1 LSKCNKTIFE
11 REYLSAAQCRDSSGV
26 LVVNGTMKEKTDVDV
41 IRKKLPTHE
50 VIYRQIREMILFG
63 ELTPGQA
70 VTIQG
75 LIELLGAGMTP
86 VREAIRRLT
95 AEGALE
101 FQGNRRV
108 CVPELTLMQLE
119 ELAFA
124 RLSVEPRLAFLAA
137 KRMAPAE
144 IAQLTE
150 IDSAL
155 NGAISRG
162 DVRGYLE
169 HNYRFH
175 ATLYEISEA
184 KILLSIANML
194 WLRVGPSLRVVCGR
208 FGTSNLPDMHEEALL
223 AMRSG
228 DADAVAR
235 AIEADIQQG
244 LKQIRLSLVD
254 R

>member
-1 LSKCNKTIFE
+1 
-11 REYLSAAQCRDSSGV
+11 
-26 LVVNGTMKEKTDVDV
+26 MKEKTDVDV

-108 CVPELTLMQLE
+108 CVPELTLSQLE

-124 RLSVEPRLAFLAA
+124 RLSVEPHLAYLAA
-137 KRMAPAE
+137 KRMSSAE
-144 IAQLTE
+144 IVKLTE
-150 IDSAL
+150 IDNAL
-155 NGAISRG
+155 NTAISKG

-175 ATLYEISEA
+175 AALYEISEA

-194 WLRVGPSLRVVCGR
+194 WLRIGPSLRVVCGR

-228 DADAVAR
+228 DAEAVAR
-235 AIEADIQQG
+235 AIKADIQQG
-244 LKQIRLSLVD
+244 VKQVRLSLSD
-254 R
+254 E